1 MKGGIVGNILHNP
14 LAVDIGVYCFYRYT
28 VRH

>member
-1 MKGGIVGNILHNP
+1 MKEGIVGDVLHNP
-14 LAVDIGVYCFYRYT
+14 LAVYIGAYCFYRYT